1 MKNNYLNIYNN
12 LIKLTRNKSL
22 YLKLEKND
30 TFSDRLIFLFF
41 HLAFFLKQ
49 YKSSIPPKDL
59 QYLFDFII
67 KQIELSIR
75 EIGYG
80 DASINKKMKNY
91 LNLFY
96 SLLEQIESM
105 DIEINENQMH
115 LIKKYLNTDLNLDFY
130 VNYFNKY
137 RVFLAK
143 NTLNNFTKDIINLN
157 F

>member
-1 MKNNYLNIYNN
+1 MINKHLNIYNN

-49 YKSSIPPKDL
+49 YKSSIPQKEL
-59 QYLFDFII
+59 QNLFDFII

-80 DASINKKMKNY
+80 DALINKKMKIY

-96 SLLEQIESM
+96 SMLEKIEST
-105 DIEINENQMH
+105 DLDNNENSME
-115 LIKKYLNTDLNLDFY
+115 LIRKYMNTDINLDFY
-130 VNYFNKY
+130 ANYFNKY
-137 RVFLAK
+137 RLFLAK
-143 NTLNNFTKDIINLN
+143 NTLNNFTKDILKPN

>member
-30 TFSDRLIFLFF
+30 TFSDRLIFLFL
-41 HLAFFLKQ
+41 HLAFFLKHF
-49 YKSSIPPKDL
+49 KSSIPQKEL
-59 QYLFDFII
+59 QDLFDFII

-75 EIGYG
+75 EIGHG

-96 SLLEQIESM
+96 SMLDKIETT
-105 DIEINENQMH
+105 DIDKNENH
-115 LIKKYLNTDLNLDFY
+115 IDLIKKYLNTDVNLEFY
-130 VNYFNKY
+130 ANYFNKY
-137 RVFLAK
+137 RLFLTK

>member
-12 LIKLTRNKSL
+12 LIKLTRNKNL
-22 YLKLEKND
+22 YLNLEKND

-49 YKSSIPPKDL
+49 FKSTIPPKEL
-59 QYLFDFII
+59 QDLFDFII

-96 SLLEQIESM
+96 SILEKIESIDQDNIDDQM
-105 DIEINENQMH
+105 D
-115 LIKKYLNTDLNLDFY
+115 LIKKYLNTDINLDFY

-137 RVFLAK
+137 RLFLTK
-143 NTLNNFTKDIINLN
+143 NTLKNFTKDILNLN

>member
-49 YKSSIPPKDL
+49 YKNSIPQNDL
-59 QYLFDFII
+59 QSLFDFII

-96 SLLEQIESM
+96 SMLEKIESTDL
-105 DIEINENQMH
+105 DISENHIN
-115 LIKKYLNTDLNLDFY
+115 LIKKYLNTDINLDFY
-130 VNYFNKY
+130 ANYFNKY
-137 RVFLAK
+137 RIFLAK

>member
-49 YKSSIPPKDL
+49 YKSSIPQNEL
-59 QYLFDFII
+59 QDLFDFII

-96 SLLEQIESM
+96 SILEKIESTNI
-105 DIEINENQMH
+105 DNNENHMD
-115 LIKKYLNTDLNLDFY
+115 LIKKYINTDINFDFY
-130 VNYFNKY
+130 ANYFNKY
-137 RVFLAK
+137 RLFLAK
-143 NTLNNFTKDIINLN
+143 NTLNNFTKDILNLN

>member
-12 LIKLTRNKSL
+12 LIKLTRNKNL

-30 TFSDRLIFLFF
+30 TFSDRLIFLFL
-41 HLAFFLKQ
+41 HLAFFLKHF
-49 YKSSIPPKDL
+49 KLSIPPREL
-59 QYLFDFII
+59 QDLFDFII

-96 SLLEQIESM
+96 SMVEKIETSDL
-105 DIEINENQMH
+105 DIIENQMN
-115 LIKKYLNTDLNLDFY
+115 LIKNYLNTDVNLDFY
-130 VNYFNKY
+130 ANYFNKY
-137 RVFLAK
+137 RIFLTK
-143 NTLNNFTKDIINLN
+143 NTLNNFTKDILNLN

>member
-1 MKNNYLNIYNN
+1 MKYNYLNIYNN
-12 LIKLTRNKSL
+12 LIKLTRNKNL

-49 YKSSIPPKDL
+49 YKSSIPSKDL
-59 QYLFDFII
+59 QDLFDFII

-91 LNLFY
+91 LNIFY
-96 SLLEQIESM
+96 SLLEKIESS
-105 DIEINENQMH
+105 DLESKENQMD
-115 LIKKYLNTDLNLDFY
+115 LIKNYINTDINLDFY
-130 VNYFNKY
+130 ANYFNKY
-137 RVFLAK
+137 RIFLAK
-143 NTLNNFTKDIINLN
+143 NTLKNFTKDIINLN

>member
-1 MKNNYLNIYNN
+1 MKNDYLNIYNN

-59 QYLFDFII
+59 QDLFDFII

-96 SLLEQIESM
+96 SLLEQIESL
-105 DIEINENQMH
+105 DFETNENQID
-115 LIKKYLNTDLNLDFY
+115 LIKKYLNTDLNLEFY
-130 VNYFNKY
+130 ANYFNKY

-143 NTLNNFTKDIINLN
+143 NTLNNFTKDILNLN

>member
-49 YKSSIPPKDL
+49 YKSSIPSKDL
-59 QYLFDFII
+59 QDLFDFII

-91 LNLFY
+91 LNIFY
-96 SLLEQIESM
+96 SLLEKIESS
-105 DIEINENQMH
+105 DLESKENQIN
-115 LIKKYLNTDLNLDFY
+115 LIKNYINTDINLDFY
-130 VNYFNKY
+130 ANYFNKY
-137 RVFLAK
+137 RIFLTK
-143 NTLNNFTKDIINLN
+143 NTLNNFTKDILNLN

>member
-1 MKNNYLNIYNN
+1 MKNHNFNIYNN

-49 YKSSIPPKDL
+49 YKSSIPSKDL
-59 QYLFDFII
+59 QDLFDFII

-91 LNLFY
+91 LNIFY
-96 SLLEQIESM
+96 SIIEKIESS
-105 DIEINENQMH
+105 DLESKENQIN
-115 LIKKYLNTDLNLDFY
+115 LIKNYINTDINLDFY
-130 VNYFNKY
+130 ANYFNKY
-137 RVFLAK
+137 RIFLAK

>member
-49 YKSSIPPKDL
+49 YKSSISPKDL
-59 QYLFDFII
+59 QDLFDFII

-96 SLLEQIESM
+96 SILEKIESL
-105 DIEINENQMH
+105 DLENNENQMN
-115 LIKKYLNTDLNLDFY
+115 LIKKYINTDVNLEFY
-130 VNYFNKY
+130 AEYFNKY
-137 RVFLAK
+137 RLFLTK
-143 NTLNNFTKDIINLN
+143 NTLNNFTKVIINLN

>member
-1 MKNNYLNIYNN
+1 MKHNYLNIYNN

-49 YKSSIPPKDL
+49 YKSSIPSKDL
-59 QYLFDFII
+59 QDLFDFII

-91 LNLFY
+91 LNIFY
-96 SLLEQIESM
+96 SIIEKIESS
-105 DIEINENQMH
+105 DLESKENQIN
-115 LIKKYLNTDLNLDFY
+115 LIKNYINTDINLEFY
-130 VNYFNKY
+130 ANYFNKY
-137 RVFLAK
+137 RLFLAK